1 MDSNLTSPNA
11 PRRLVVRLDL
21 SADDVPCVN
30 YKKLLKEQGGGASA
44 RSEKDSAKS
53 SAEKRARDA
62 IEAKKTSGGGPA
74 ALLEP
79 TNTGGHMAAVIRRIE
94 ALYQGGRGE
103 ASSDDE
109 DESGESGESGD
120 EEEEEEEGDG
130 DEEGDGESGDDDD
143 SGSEME
149 DPDDKPTMTPNGT
162 RVVEPTAPSAGK
174 ADKPAKKKK
183 AKKKADRDWYD
194 VDDDFIDDDELDEYF
209 EDDGLKTKHSGFF
222 INKGELQKV
231 DEEGRTPVK
240 AAAVVEDEEDEKPK
254 KKDRKK
260 RTAQL
265 EWTQE
270 SKQLLTKAVQTYG
283 LRWQMICDSGEF
295 DELKPYTAARMA
307 RQWKMTQEDLL
318 KRGIEVIIPN
328 APPPSKVTSAAT
340 LTSTATTS
348 NKENDDGDAG
358 LSTPAKRSAQGDVE
372 AASTGKKQKTNG
384 FNENDPRHPNAKRR
398 VVESLDAEMKKLKDK
413 VDEECAAIRQAVKS
427 KATTSTP
434 PAVFKWEWTADTT
447 ELFYRILARLFFA
460 FPKTEASRVWSK
472 LQLCFPD
479 DFDVTLDALRKK
491 YVSVQKKKT
500 ADEKSAILGLTTSIS
515 VATTPT

>member
-1 MDSNLTSPNA
+1 MESQLSSPNA
-11 PRRLVVRLDL
+11 PRRLVVTLDL

-30 YKKLLKEQGGGASA
+30 YKKLLKEQGGGGTT
-44 RSEKDSAKS
+44 KDDTAKS

-62 IEAKKTSGGGPA
+62 VEARKTSSSHP

-103 ASSDDE
+103 ASSDDDE
-109 DESGESGESGD
+109 DDDDDEDGESGD
-120 EEEEEEEGDG
+120 DDDG
-130 DEEGDGESGDDDD
+130 DDDDGEDGDSGDDDD

-162 RVVEPTAPSAGK
+162 RVEAPPK
-174 ADKPAKKKK
+174 AEDKAEKPAKKKK

-240 AAAVVEDEEDEKPK
+240 TTVVVEEDDDEKPK
-254 KKDRKK
+254 KKDVKK
-260 RTAQL
+260 RAAQL

-270 SKQLLTKAVQTYG
+270 SKQLLRKAVQTYG
-283 LRWQMICDSGEF
+283 LRWQMIHDSGEF

-307 RQWKMTQEDLL
+307 RQWKITQEELL
-318 KRGIEVIIPN
+318 MRGIEVIIPS
-328 APPPSKVTSAAT
+328 APPPSKVASMTT

-348 NKENDDGDAG
+348 NKENDDRDAG
-358 LSTPAKRSAQGDVE
+358 LSTPAKRGAQKDVE
-372 AASTGKKQKTNG
+372 AASTGKKQKTDHGDPDQYN
-384 FNENDPRHPNAKRR
+384 PRHAHAKRR
-398 VVESLDAEMKKLKDK
+398 MVASLDAQMQKIKDK
-413 VDEECAAIRQAVKS
+413 VDQDCAAIRQAAKS
-427 KATTSTP
+427 NPTTSTP
-434 PAVFKWEWTADTT
+434 PTTFKWEWSDETT
-447 ELFYRILARLFFA
+447 ELYFAILARLFFA
-460 FPKTEASRVWSK
+460 FARHESPKVWAA
-472 LQLCFPD
+472 LETCFPQ
-479 DFDVTLDALRKK
+479 DFDVTLDALKKK
-491 YVSVQKKKT
+491 YVQVQRAKST
-500 ADEKSAILGLTTSIS
+500 DEKNAIIGLTDADSGA
-515 VATTPT
+515 AT